1 MLIDTD
7 VDTKIE
13 LEAPALTAVKPF
25 VGKRS
30 GKEFLIDAAIFTA
43 LTAYFIAIIIK
54 SSDKKGFELFCLIY
68 SFISLRLLARHVSM
82 SRLIY
87 DPIGRFVDSILPSSS
102 DISKNKNFYA
112 FGLLVFDFALLILSA
127 IFIDMG
133 PNATIGS
140 RLQSLVGV
148 VVFLGIT
155 AATSRDF
162 KAIPWHTVSVGILI
176 QYFIA
181 LFVLKTTLGKHIFT
195 YLSTFIADF
204 LGFSLQGAFFIFG
217 EYVPNSF
224 AKNVLPA
231 IVFFCSFIYIVYY
244 FGGMQYIVGKMAW
257 LFVRLMDTSGAE
269 SVVACASPFV
279 GQGESALMV
288 RPFVSHMTR
297 SELHSTMTSGFATIA
312 GSVLVFYLTL
322 VRDPSTILT
331 ACVMSVPAGLLLSKM
346 RYPEDE
352 VSLTKGSITPTD
364 AHEQESNFLHAATN
378 GSATGMQ
385 LIILISGSLLSIVSL
400 LAAANHVLGWSM
412 GMLDIYDTV
421 NPLKEDGTNR
431 WVTIQ
436 FALSYFFYPI
446 AWLIGMP
453 ADQCR
458 LAGEVM
464 ATKLIANEFV
474 AYTTLQELI
483 TKKMFSDRTA
493 DLMAFALCGF
503 ANFASI
509 GIQIGA
515 LGAMAPKRTGDLAQ
529 LAFSAMLMG
538 TMSTWL
544 TAAIAGALM

>member
-1 MLIDTD
+1 MT
-7 VDTKIE
+7 
-13 LEAPALTAVKPF
+13 
-25 VGKRS
+25 
-30 GKEFLIDAAIFTA
+30 FLIDATIFAA

-87 DPIGRFVDSILPSSS
+87 DPIGRFFDAVMPSSEN
-102 DISKNKNFYA
+102 ISKNKNFYA
-112 FGLLVFDFALLILSA
+112 FGLLAFDAVLLLLSA
-127 IFIDMG
+127 IFFEMG
-133 PNATIGS
+133 PNTSLGS
-140 RLQSLVGV
+140 RLQSLAGV
-148 VVFLGIT
+148 VVFIGIS

-181 LFVLKTTLGKHIFT
+181 LFVLKTNLGKKIFT

-204 LGFSLQGAFFIFG
+204 LGFSLQGAFFIFN
-217 EYVPNSF
+217 EYVPDSF

-288 RPFVSHMTR
+288 RPFVAHMTR

-312 GSVLVFYLTL
+312 GSVLVFYLTM

-352 VSLTKGSITPTD
+352 VSLTKGQITPTE
-364 AHEQESNFLHAATN
+364 AHEEEANFLHAATN

-412 GMLDIYDTV
+412 GMLDFYDTV
-421 NPLKEDGTNR
+421 NPLKEDGTDR
-431 WVTIQ
+431 WITIQ
-436 FALSYFFYPI
+436 LALSYVFFPV
-446 AWLIGMP
+446 AWLLGMP
-453 ADQCR
+453 ADECR

-464 ATKLIANEFV
+464 ASKMIANEFV
-474 AYTTLQELI
+474 AYSTLQELI
-483 TKKMFSDRTA
+483 ATKAFSDRTA

-529 LAFSAMLMG
+529 LAFSAMIMG
-538 TMSTWL
+538 TVSTWL